1 MKTSLLSAE
10 FSQFAILYSNL

>member
-10 FSQFAILYSNL
+10 FSQFAIL